1 MVGRLEPL
9 DGDGEVI
16 VKGQLVILAVGT
28 MGERLRG
35 GERGKEVLGGDL
47 RGEGDRALDDRG
59 RALGVEDGDTDG
71 VEEGERKEE
80 AGERAEEDAER
91 DAAEARGG
99 ADLRAGN
106 PGLRLRRR
114 G

>member
-1 MVGRLEPL
+1 M
-9 DGDGEVI
+9 
-16 VKGQLVILAVGT
+16 GT

-35 GERGKEVLGGDL
+35 GERGQEVLGGDL

-59 RALGVEDGDTDG
+59 RTLGVEDGDADG
-71 VEEGERKEE
+71 IEEGERKEE
-80 AGERAEEDAER
+80 AGEGTEEDAER
-91 DAAEARGG
+91 DAAEARGA

-106 PGLRLRRR
+106 PGLRRR